1 MRQRVL
7 RRNTWIGHVRY
18 AAFSLALLPVAC
30 GGGDAQPEEVPD
42 TGPASVVAEGAVP
55 ELVQDGFMFT
65 EGPVAGPDGNLY
77 FSDIPENRVYRV
89 LADGPVEVFLE
100 NTDGANGLA
109 FDAQGRLVAAQGAGG
124 QIGAFDAEGNVAV
137 LARGTDDDP
146 YRPNDLILDT
156 RGGIFFT
163 DPGQRPTPEAPA
175 TRNPRVF
182 YITPDGETVP
192 VTDMAGRSNGITLT
206 LDGATLLIADSN
218 GHDVLAMDVA
228 PDGSTGNLRP
238 WAALQGIPDG
248 ENSGA
253 DGVAVDSEGRLYV
266 TSAPGVQVF
275 DDIGNYLETIAFPQ
289 QPSNIAFG
297 GPDRMTLFATAR
309 TGLYSLQMRTAGPA
323 DRAK

>member
-1 MRQRVL
+1 MRQREL
-7 RRNTWIGHVRY
+7 QRSTWIGHVRH
-18 AAFSLALLPVAC
+18 AAVALALIPVAC
-30 GGGDAQPEEVPD
+30 GGGDAQPEETPD
-42 TGPASVVAEGAVP
+42 MGSTSVVAEGAVP
-55 ELVQDGFMFT
+55 ELIQDGFVFT

-77 FSDIPENRVYRV
+77 FSDIPENRIYRV
-89 LADGPVEVFLE
+89 LADGTVEPFLE

-109 FDAQGRLVAAQGAGG
+109 FDAQGRLIAAQGAAG
-124 QIGAFDAEGNVAV
+124 QIGAFDMEGNVTV

-156 RGGIFFT
+156 QGGIYFT
-163 DPGQRPTPEAPA
+163 DPGLRPTPEAPA

-192 VTDMAGRSNGITLT
+192 VTDTAGRSNGITLA

-228 PDGSTGNLRP
+228 PDGSTGNLRQ
-238 WAALQGIPDG
+238 WAGLQDIPEG

-266 TSAPGVQVF
+266 TSVTGVQVF
-275 DDIGNYLETIAFPQ
+275 DDVGDYLETIAFPQ
-289 QPSNIAFG
+289 QPSNVAFG

-309 TGLYSLQMRTAGPA
+309 TGLYSLRMRTAGPA